1 MFVASFEKGASETD
15 AIIGGPPNP
24 EQDNEENV
32 ISVFVS
38 RVIDPDNPFKT
49 SVRNFY
55 SLVQLVL
62 MFIKKNL
69 IQYNL
74 LINCVCQAFTAPDLG
89 FLP

>member
-38 RVIDPDNPFKT
+38 RVIDPENPFKT
-49 SVRNFY
+49 SVRTSFP
-55 SLVQLVL
+55 
-62 MFIKKNL
+62 NL
-69 IQYNL
+69 RLKVNL
-74 LINCVCQAFTAPDLG
+74 N
-89 FLP
+89 LPFCCH